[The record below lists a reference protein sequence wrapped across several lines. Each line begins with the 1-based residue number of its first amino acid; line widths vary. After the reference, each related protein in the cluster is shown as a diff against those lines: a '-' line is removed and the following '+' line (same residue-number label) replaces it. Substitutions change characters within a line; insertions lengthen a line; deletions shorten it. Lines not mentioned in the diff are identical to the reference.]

1 MSTMPRPDIPQPQK
15 EAVERI
21 HKEKTEFEANSF
33 QEALSTVI
41 SLAEEGLAR
50 HHTEYRDGFR
60 IEIDEDRSRITLEP
74 STESKLEFE
83 YFAKGDPPHTAIL
96 DTGVA
101 WIGQDSIVETIEG
114 VQEVGKCYLGL
125 TTGEIVVEYT
135 DGGEQSEIIVEKI
148 LYALSDLIN
157 SHEQLVIESER
168 TRRETREDAI
178 APYWPHIR
186 QTK

>member
-1 MSTMPRPDIPQPQK
+1 MGTMPRPDIPQPQK

-21 HKEKTEFEANSF
+21 HEEKAEFDANSF

-41 SLAEEGLAR
+41 SLAEESLTQR
-50 HHTEYRDGFR
+50 HTKHRDGFK
-60 IEIDEDRSRITLEP
+60 IEIDEDRSRITLEV
-74 STESKLEFE
+74 STESSLEFE

-101 WIGQDSIVETIEG
+101 WIGRDPIEETIED

-135 DGGEQSEIIVEKI
+135 DSGEQPEIIVEKI
-148 LYALSDLIN
+148 LYVLTDLIN
-157 SHEQLVIESER
+157 SHEQLVIESEK

-178 APYWPHIR
+178 APYWPHVR